1 MNINIEDHRMW
12 IYTLLN
18 KAKFPL
24 RETEDGYQ
32 DFVVHYYSYCD
43 ELYDKSSSE
52 AHWLAICFRGFL
64 AEKARRFKS
73 KGRDAR
79 ILEGDSYDS
88 NFWERTLGEQEI
100 KYENSVL
107 WQEYMKDASE
117 DLQEYLLELAGGDRG
132 QGEAIKK
139 FAERDGVTR
148 QAIELRIKRE
158 LRKLLEGK

>member
-1 MNINIEDHRMW
+1 MKINTEDHRGW

-18 KAKFPL
+18 RAKFPL

-32 DFVVHYYSYCD
+32 DFVVYYYSYCD
-43 ELYDKSSSE
+43 ELYDGSSTPTTWLRTCFHSFLTRRSE
-52 AHWLAICFRGFL
+52 
-64 AEKARRFKS
+64 RFKS
-73 KGRDAR
+73 KGRDAC

-88 NFWERTLGEQEI
+88 NFWERVLGEQEI
-100 KYENSVL
+100 QYENSVL

-132 QGEAIKK
+132 RGEAINK

-158 LRKLLEGK
+158 LNKLLDK